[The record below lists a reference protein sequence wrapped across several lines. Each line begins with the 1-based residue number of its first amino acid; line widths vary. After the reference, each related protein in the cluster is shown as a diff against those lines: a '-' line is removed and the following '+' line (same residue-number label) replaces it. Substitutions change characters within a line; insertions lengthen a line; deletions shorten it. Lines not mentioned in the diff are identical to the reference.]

1 MVGEMSHQQIA
12 DHLTPIE
19 DTVSLNSGIPS
30 SISCHSV
37 EQENSNTTGIIY
49 IYSIIPELKK
59 QEFSAFEDK
68 LALVPP
74 IRYYINNMRRIFFN

>member
-30 SISCHSV
+30 SISCHNV

-49 IYSIIPELKK
+49 IYIQLF
-59 QEFSAFEDK
+59 Q
-68 LALVPP
+68 
-74 IRYYINNMRRIFFN
+74 N